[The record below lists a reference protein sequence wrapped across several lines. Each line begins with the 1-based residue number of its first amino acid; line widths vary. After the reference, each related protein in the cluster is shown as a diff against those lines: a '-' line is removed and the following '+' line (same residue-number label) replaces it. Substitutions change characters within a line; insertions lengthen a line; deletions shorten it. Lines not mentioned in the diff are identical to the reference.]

1 MEEMLKQEIKT
12 EIKEKITGIEN
23 RLKVYFDEN
32 NSQCKKEFL
41 AYEAHFKD
49 NMSKMNLYIQEM
61 SDTISHEISGYKK
74 EKDDQVIINNMLV
87 KKMQKIEKF
96 SMAQGQMNE

>member
-1 MEEMLKQEIKT
+1 MEELLKQEIKA
-12 EIKEKITGIEN
+12 EIKDKITGIDN
-23 RLKVYFDEN
+23 KLKIYFDEH

-41 AYEAHFKD
+41 GYEAHFKE

-61 SDTISHEISGYKK
+61 SDTISHEINGYKK

-87 KKMQKIEKF
+87 KKMQKIEKL
-96 SMAQGQMNE
+96 SMNQT

>member
-1 MEEMLKQEIKT
+1 MEEILKQEIKT

-23 RLKVYFDEN
+23 RLKVYFDEHN
-32 NSQCKKEFL
+32 GQCKKEFL